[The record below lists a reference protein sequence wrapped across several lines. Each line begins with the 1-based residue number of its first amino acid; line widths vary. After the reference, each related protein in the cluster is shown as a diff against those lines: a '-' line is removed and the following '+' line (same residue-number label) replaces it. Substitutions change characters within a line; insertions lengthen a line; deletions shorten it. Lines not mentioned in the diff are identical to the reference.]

1 MSGLT
6 RLSLGKLVLV
16 LTIFLL
22 VAFFAATVA
31 AQDHPF
37 IVWVYDKNLQDSQ
50 FGYFDGTTVQS
61 TEQIFAETDFE
72 GLACLN
78 NRLYASSAMDGLR
91 PSRLFTVRVDIAT
104 HAAALVEIGEIRNA
118 VQEPFMEVAALSEK
132 ADGTLWGFASR
143 GDRQGILRIDPATGL
158 AELVVPMKMDAEGI
172 EWFGD
177 TLWLVAH
184 DKFYTWQP
192 GGAITFA
199 FSLGVDRDI
208 EGLDVVNGL
217 LWIGLHKDNR
227 GIIAV
232 DPATGAIV
240 PDKGFPGPNDIEGLT
255 FCPPVPEATPTA
267 TLSATPSVTP
277 TPTNT
282 ETPLPTVT
290 PSLTETSLPTE
301 TPTATATPTP
311 TPTETVQF
319 LPTSATVTPSPTIR
333 PPTGE
338 DPVNEPTAPGGRLF
352 YLPLVTR

>member
-118 VQEPFMEVAALSEK
+118 AQEPFMEVAALSER
-132 ADGTLWGFASR
+132 ADGTLWGFSGK
-143 GDRQGILRIDPATGL
+143 GDRQGLLQINPATGT
-158 AELVVPMKMDAEGI
+158 AELIVPSEMDAEGI
-172 EWFGD
+172 EWFDD
-177 TLWLVAH
+177 TLWLVAR

-267 TLSATPSVTP
+267 TLSATPSATP

-290 PSLTETSLPTE
+290 QSPTE
-301 TPTATATPTP
+301 TPTATSTTTPTP
-311 TPTETVQF
+311 TPTETVEF
-319 LPTSATVTPSPTIR
+319 LPTSATVTPSPTLR
-333 PPTGE
+333 PPTSE
-338 DPVNEPTAPGGRLF
+338 EPVNEPIAPGGRLF

>member
-1 MSGLT
+1 MRGLT
-6 RLSLGKLVLV
+6 RLSLGKLILV

-22 VAFFAATVA
+22 VAFFAATAV

-50 FGYFDGTTVQS
+50 FGYFDCTAVQS

-78 NRLYASSAMDGLR
+78 NTLYASSAMDGLR
-91 PSRLFTVRVDIAT
+91 PSRLFTVRIDVAT
-104 HAAALVEIGEIRNA
+104 HAATLVEIGEIRNA
-118 VQEPFMEVAALSEK
+118 AQEPFMEVAALSEK
-132 ADGTLWGFASR
+132 ADGTLWGFSGK
-143 GDRQGILRIDPATGL
+143 GDRQGLLQINPATGT
-158 AELVVPMKMDAEGI
+158 AELIVPSEMDAEGI

-177 TLWLVAH
+177 TLWLVAR
-184 DKFYTWQP
+184 DEFYTWQP

-227 GIIAV
+227 GVIAV

-267 TLSATPSVTP
+267 TLSATPSATP

-290 PSLTETSLPTE
+290 PSPTETSLPTE

-333 PPTGE
+333 PPTSE
-338 DPVNEPTAPGGRLF
+338 EPIDEPVPGGRLF